1 MNVGFASQRYYDVTN
16 TEKKQLAFGA
26 KAPTIDVLE
35 VATNLVLKT
44 DRSYDTEK
52 SLITK
57 MTGRKFNG
65 FERPEI
71 RRQCMGVLTEKIP
84 VLRSS
89 FPFLKLR
96 WFSSLFNLSCCSLV
110 SSRRDMIFVITLF
123 KNVTYICAIIIS
135 DKKPWHTQRPIFLTP
150 T

>member
-35 VATNLVLKT
+35 VATNLGLKT

-57 MTGRKFNG
+57 MTSRKFNG

-84 VLRSS
+84 VLKTVMEDAKNFFGKFGGNQRTDKERTEWVEEKIKLLGSNELDVPE
-89 FPFLKLR
+89 FKVNEEKIAIEANKLR
-96 WFSSLFNLSCCSLV
+96 N
-110 SSRRDMIFVITLF
+110 
-123 KNVTYICAIIIS
+123 
-135 DKKPWHTQRPIFLTP
+135 P
-150 T
+150 